1 MDRTGVE
8 SANSGW
14 NDLYKI
20 SGVAALIAVALMP
33 VSIIAYFIWP
43 VFPDDIF
50 TVIQTNRLAGIMS
63 LDFLYL
69 VSSLFAIP
77 VFLAL
82 YVTLKRTNASF
93 SAIALALGFIGLVSL
108 IPARPI
114 VEMLVLSDR
123 YAVATTDAQRALFMA
138 AGEATLARFRGTAFN
153 AHYILGSASLL
164 ISSLIMLRS
173 DIFSKTTAYVGIV
186 SNVVV
191 FGLYVPVI
199 GVYLSMLSVAGYL
212 VWHILIARHL
222 FRLAATQE

>member
-1 MDRTGVE
+1 MDKSGVE
-8 SANSGW
+8 TTDSGW
-14 NDLYKI
+14 NDLYKVG
-20 SGVAALIAVALMP
+20 GVAALITVVLMP
-33 VSIIAYFIWP
+33 ISIIAYFVWP

-50 TVIQTNRLAGIMS
+50 TVIQNDRLAGIMS

-69 VSSLFAIP
+69 VSTLFAIP

-82 YVTLKRTNASF
+82 YVTLKRANASF

-108 IPARPI
+108 IPARP
-114 VEMLVLSDR
+114 VFEMLALSDR
-123 YAVATTDAQRALFMA
+123 YAAATTDAQRALFMA

-153 AHYILGSASLL
+153 AHYVLGPASLL

-173 DIFSKTTAYVGIV
+173 DIFGKTTAYVGIV

-212 VWHILIARHL
+212 VWYILIARRL
-222 FRLAATQE
+222 FRLAATRE